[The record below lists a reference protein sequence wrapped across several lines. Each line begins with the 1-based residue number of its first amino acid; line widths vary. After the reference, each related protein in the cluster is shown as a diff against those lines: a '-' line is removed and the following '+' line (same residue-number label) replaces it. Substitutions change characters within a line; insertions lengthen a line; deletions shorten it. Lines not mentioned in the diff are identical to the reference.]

1 MTIDGILSFLT
12 SGKQAVSVL
21 CMGAIIWMAREG
33 IDWKYCAC
41 VALVG
46 VFAVATRAFTETRG
60 KVVAVEVPKTT
71 VVNVEAPK

>member
-21 CMGAIIWMAREG
+21 TIGAIIWMAVEG

-41 VALVG
+41 VAVVG
-46 VFAVATRAFTETRG
+46 IFAVVSRMFTETRG
-60 KVVAVEVPKTT
+60 KATEPK
-71 VVNVEAPK
+71 APTATGGQA